1 MSEHSEAGHL
11 DQADGAAPRRSRRAI
26 RQAERQA
33 EREALLTGQQPLL
46 TRREL
51 RRLREEAEA
60 LRAAIEAGEITLE
73 QAKALQDPLADQPD
87 VDVPSLSATGTHAS
101 VPVEDRAPESA
112 PSPEPAAAEVSPWT
126 TSGPD
131 TAEKEA
137 LAQVATGVLPAAD
150 RPDAVPT
157 STSPVSLEPASV
169 PERRSVLDRAAQP
182 TQASAALSHGEVRTP
197 AAPAPAPSAP
207 AAPVQPALTPSSPA
221 EPAEPAVQET
231 SPASAEEA
239 ATPSSPEPAAPTT
252 PTRRPIVRIPASVQ
266 GVRTVDA
273 STGELSA
280 VQVMGEGQ
288 TIETPQWKALRQD
301 DASPASTQVVQ
312 VPATASEHHSH
323 RAASAEQDV
332 WTHAPQPDWAE
343 TPSARESED
352 EGRQGRPL
360 THHLLVALL
369 VLVVVLV
376 VGTLLWFYLGRNTGT
391 SAAPGLEN
399 LLSPEQLSLLMA

>member
-1 MSEHSEAGHL
+1 MSEHSETGHL

-51 RRLREEAEA
+51 KRLREEAEA
-60 LRAAIEAGEITLE
+60 LRAAVAAGEITLE
-73 QAKALQDPLADQPD
+73 QAKALQDPLADQPN
-87 VDVPSLSATGTHAS
+87 VDVPSLSATGTHAA
-101 VPVEDRAPESA
+101 VPAEHQAPESA
-112 PSPEPAAAEVSPWT
+112 ASPEPVAAEAAWT

-137 LAQVATGVLPAAD
+137 LAEVPTGVLPAAD

-157 STSPVSLEPASV
+157 AASPAVAEPASV

-182 TQASAALSHGEVRTP
+182 APTP
-197 AAPAPAPSAP
+197 F
-207 AAPVQPALTPSSPA
+207 SPA
-221 EPAEPAVQET
+221 EPAAQET
-231 SPASAEEA
+231 ASAAAQEA

-266 GVRTVDA
+266 GVRTVDS

-301 DASPASTQVVQ
+301 DASPSHTQDAQ
-312 VPATASEHHSH
+312 APAAAPSHHSH
-323 RAASAEQDV
+323 RAADGAQHA
-332 WTHAPQPDWAE
+332 WAHAPEPDWAE
-343 TPSARESED
+343 VPSAREAED
-352 EGRQGRPL
+352 QGRQGRPL
-360 THHLLVALL
+360 IHHLLIALL

-391 SAAPGLEN
+391 SAAPGFEN
-399 LLSPEQLSLLMA
+399 LPSLEQLELLLS

>member
-1 MSEHSEAGHL
+1 MSEHSETGHL

-51 RRLREEAEA
+51 KRLREEAEA
-60 LRAAIEAGEITLE
+60 LRAAVDAGEITLE
-73 QAKALQDPLADQPD
+73 QAKALQDPLADQPN
-87 VDVPSLSATGTHAS
+87 VDVPSLSATGTHAA
-101 VPVEDRAPESA
+101 VPAEDQAPESA
-112 PSPEPAAAEVSPWT
+112 ASPEPVAAEAAWT
-126 TSGPD
+126 MSGPD

-137 LAQVATGVLPAAD
+137 LAEVPTGVLPAAD

-157 STSPVSLEPASV
+157 AASPAVAEPASV

-182 TQASAALSHGEVRTP
+182 AQ
-197 AAPAPAPSAP
+197 AP
-207 AAPVQPALTPSSPA
+207 AAAL
-221 EPAEPAVQET
+221 
-231 SPASAEEA
+231 EA

-266 GVRTVDA
+266 GVRTVDS

-301 DASPASTQVVQ
+301 DASPSHTQDAQ
-312 VPATASEHHSH
+312 APAAAPSHHSH
-323 RAASAEQDV
+323 RAADGAQDA
-332 WTHAPQPDWAE
+332 WAHAPEPDWAE
-343 TPSARESED
+343 VPSAREAED
-352 EGRQGRPL
+352 QGRQGRPL
-360 THHLLVALL
+360 IHHLLIALL

-391 SAAPGLEN
+391 SAAPGFEN
-399 LLSPEQLSLLMA
+399 LPSLEQLKLLLS

>member
-11 DQADGAAPRRSRRAI
+11 EQADGAAPRRSRRAI

-87 VDVPSLSATGTHAS
+87 VDVPSLSATGTHAA
-101 VPVEDRAPESA
+101 VPVEDQVPESA

-137 LAQVATGVLPAAD
+137 LAQMATGVLPAAD

-157 STSPVSLEPASV
+157 STSPVSVEPASV

-182 TQASAALSHGEVRTP
+182 TQASAALSHGEVRNP
-197 AAPAPAPSAP
+197 AASAPAPGAS
-207 AAPVQPALTPSSPA
+207 VQPALTPSS
-221 EPAEPAVQET
+221 PAEPAVQET

-239 ATPSSPEPAAPTT
+239 VTPSSPEPAAPTA

-301 DASPASTQVVQ
+301 DASPAPTQVVQ

>member
-1 MSEHSEAGHL
+1 MSEHSETGHL

-51 RRLREEAEA
+51 KRLREEAEA
-60 LRAAIEAGEITLE
+60 LRAAVDAGEITLE

-87 VDVPSLSATGTHAS
+87 VDVPSLSATGTHAA
-101 VPVEDRAPESA
+101 VPAEHQAPESA
-112 PSPEPAAAEVSPWT
+112 ASPEPVAAETIWT

-137 LAQVATGVLPAAD
+137 LAEVPTGVLPAAD
-150 RPDAVPT
+150 RPDAVAT
-157 STSPVSLEPASV
+157 AASPAVAEPASV

-182 TQASAALSHGEVRTP
+182 AQAP
-197 AAPAPAPSAP
+197 AAVSYGYVTTTATPAPALATSSAP
-207 AAPVQPALTPSSPA
+207 DAAAQPAPTSSSPA
-221 EPAEPAVQET
+221 EPAAQET
-231 SPASAEEA
+231 ASAVAEGA
-239 ATPSSPEPAAPTT
+239 ATPSSPEPAGPTT

-266 GVRTVDA
+266 GVRTVDS

-301 DASPASTQVVQ
+301 DASPSHTQVAQ
-312 VPATASEHHSH
+312 APAAAPSHYSH
-323 RAASAEQDV
+323 RAADGAQDA
-332 WTHAPQPDWAE
+332 WAHAPEPDWAE
-343 TPSARESED
+343 VPSAREAED
-352 EGRQGRPL
+352 QGRQGRPL

-399 LLSPEQLSLLMA
+399 LPSLEQLSLLLS